1 MRLTEV
7 VEAVLFVADSPLV
20 PADIV
25 AAVNHN
31 AQHNGVAVEGYSA
44 ETPVD
49 LPAVDTALS
58 ELMVKYAGGGFAF
71 ELKAIG
77 GGYQF
82 MTKGAYAPF
91 IKAAALV
98 KEHRKLSRAALET
111 LAIIAYRQPVTRA
124 EIEFIRGVNCEYA
137 LHRLLEKQLVEP
149 AGRAELPGR
158 PLLYRTSKAFMD
170 YFGLAALADL
180 PKLSELKADEEA
192 LAEAFRTRAQDQPE
206 GDANESAD
214 GPQQGSLLE
223 PPTEGPRSE
232 ASRQEG
238 MGTEGFEP
246 SAAAHEARDEF
257 GRAPAASIEPAPVE
271 VG

>member
-192 LAEAFRTRAQDQPE
+192 LAEAFRTRISEAEHQADAQSGRSGETKSPQSPSLLDGLTGSAE
-206 GDANESAD
+206 ASESPD
-214 GPQQGSLLE
+214 FGPQAPLE
-223 PPTEGPRSE
+223 RAELV
-232 ASRQEG
+232 A
-238 MGTEGFEP
+238 
-246 SAAAHEARDEF
+246 DEQ
-257 GRAPAASIEPAPVE
+257 A
-271 VG
+271 